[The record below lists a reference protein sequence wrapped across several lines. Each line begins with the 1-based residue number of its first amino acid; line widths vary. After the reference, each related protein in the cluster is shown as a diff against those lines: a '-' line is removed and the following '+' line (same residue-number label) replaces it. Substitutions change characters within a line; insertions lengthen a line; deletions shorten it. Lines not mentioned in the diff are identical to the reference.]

1 MSKPE
6 PELAFHPLCA
16 EFRRQRQKGSGE
28 PTQQTND
35 ERTQSNVYDQRRYH
49 SNIPS
54 IEFENIAQEIV
65 SELEDRLGI
74 HVADED
80 LTEALKIIRQQLQWM
95 ADRTLW
101 ALEPITIIAD
111 PDDPEA

>member
-1 MSKPE
+1 MMKGRNPMSTTSDDITATIPVVTVTNA
-6 PELAFHPLCA
+6 LA
-16 EFRRQRQKGSGE
+16 R
-28 PTQQTND
+28 
-35 ERTQSNVYDQRRYH
+35 
-49 SNIPS
+49 IPS